1 MICLRWNTCSYLISI
16 IDLHLE
22 YINRNCVSGGLVIKI
37 SASIIYWFKYFFLQ
51 LHQRTFL
58 LGRKKMKCQ
67 RNVIFIIIWTILCLS
82 YFGLNSLQGKHS
94 FLKVFSSWN
103 FTYVVLYKSY
113 PLSSW
118 LWQFNECHCICI
130 TSNLLLLIA

>member
-94 FLKVFSSWN
+94 FLKVFHPEILLMWYYIKVTLCLLD
-103 FTYVVLYKSY
+103 FD
-113 PLSSW
+113 
-118 LWQFNECHCICI
+118 
-130 TSNLLLLIA
+130 NLMSVIAFV